1 MNAEPL
7 WRRYEAHAKKLLR
20 FLAVGGLASVVYA
33 TACTLL
39 VQTFPEHKTAIGI
52 GVNIV
57 LIPIVF
63 LAQRRL
69 TFQSDGNWLR
79 ELLQYGGLQIASI
92 TVSTWTLVRFVTGNP
107 TLDMIAFLA
116 IAALAAIIT
125 YVVCH
130 SVIFRDTA
138 LGRSAGKR

>member
-7 WRRYEAHAKKLLR
+7 WRRYEAHAKRLAR
-20 FLAVGGLASVVYA
+20 FLIVGGLAALTYA
-33 TACTLL
+33 TICTLL
-39 VQTFPEHKTAIGI
+39 VQAFPEHKTAIGI
-52 GVNIV
+52 GVNLA

-63 LAQRRL
+63 LAQRHL
-69 TFQSDGNWLR
+69 TFRSDGHWLR
-79 ELLQYGGLQIASI
+79 ELLQYGGLQVASTAI
-92 TVSTWTLVRFVTGNP
+92 STWTLVRFVTGNP
-107 TLDMIAFLA
+107 YLDMIAFLA

-125 YVVCH
+125 YALCH